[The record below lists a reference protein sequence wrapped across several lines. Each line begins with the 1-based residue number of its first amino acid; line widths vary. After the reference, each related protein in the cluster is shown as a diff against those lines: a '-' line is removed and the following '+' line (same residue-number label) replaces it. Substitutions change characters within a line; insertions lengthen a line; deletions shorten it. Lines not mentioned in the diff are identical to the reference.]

1 MAGAT
6 KRREGYEYTLVI
18 LILKALTVY
27 FLFSIKCFTD
37 SMGGSVIVLCF
48 VALGLQLA
56 MGSNTYTPDDGDYNY
71 SGSAGECRLNVYFVK
86 VNQQ

>member
-1 MAGAT
+1 MGAG
-6 KRREGYEYTLVI
+6 
-18 LILKALTVY
+18 
-27 FLFSIKCFTD
+27 
-37 SMGGSVIVLCF
+37 VIVLCF